1 MIRLALALVFL
12 LSSSFVQASDEK
24 PPANPSFEY
33 DVARTHE
40 LKPHRR
46 TVPMK
51 GVQPGFNQLH
61 LTITVSPTGDVMD
74 IEETGDKDAIKFWP
88 QLEGEV
94 RRWKFTPFEH
104 NGSPVTAEI
113 EEYIDLVPQ
122 ERLPKNHVVP
132 PVLRQNSKIS
142 ISLQRSGCFGS
153 CPSYTITVSTDG
165 MVFEGDYYVVA
176 KGKHTA

>member
-61 LTITVSPTGDVMD
+61 LTITALAP
-74 IEETGDKDAIKFWP
+74 
-88 QLEGEV
+88 
-94 RRWKFTPFEH
+94 
-104 NGSPVTAEI
+104 GSYGGAEFVI
-113 EEYIDLVPQ
+113 W
-122 ERLPKNHVVP
+122 
-132 PVLRQNSKIS
+132 S
-142 ISLQRSGCFGS
+142 SLQN
-153 CPSYTITVSTDG
+153 TT
-165 MVFEGDYYVVA
+165 
-176 KGKHTA
+176 HTWWGFVGN